1 MVICWDESHSLTDV
15 VENGESWNRFSELR
29 RSLHK
34 IRRLP
39 IFSVFLS
46 TTAVN
51 FNLFSPDVQFD
62 SSNRIAMLN
71 LELFSPIT
79 EVGFDEFAIKVNSTS
94 SLSLAEVASTYRMA
108 HFGRPL

>member
-1 MVICWDESHSLTDV
+1 MVICWDESHSLTDIV
-15 VENGESWNRFSELR
+15 INGESWTCFSELR
-29 RSLHK
+29 RSLRK

-46 TTAVN
+46 TAGK
-51 FNLFSPDVQFD
+51 FHPFSPDVQFEP
-62 SSNRIAMLN
+62 SNRIATLN

-94 SLSLAEVASTYRMA
+94 GLSLAEVASTYRMA
-108 HFGRPL
+108 HFGRAL